1 MERPNFASDLPVL
14 IFEDDRDLTDLLE
27 IHLNDLGYEADV
39 AFDGETGLQKD
50 SGTARQHAVCRE
62 RAWARY
68 DVLVH
73 AAGGASVRDA
83 ANGVMREVAS
93 WTADG

>member
-1 MERPNFASDLPVL
+1 MERPDSASDLPVL
-14 IFEDDRDLTDLLE
+14 IVEDDRDLTDLLE
-27 IHLNDLGYEADV
+27 IHLNDLGYEAEI
-39 AFDGETGLQKD
+39 AFETGLQKD